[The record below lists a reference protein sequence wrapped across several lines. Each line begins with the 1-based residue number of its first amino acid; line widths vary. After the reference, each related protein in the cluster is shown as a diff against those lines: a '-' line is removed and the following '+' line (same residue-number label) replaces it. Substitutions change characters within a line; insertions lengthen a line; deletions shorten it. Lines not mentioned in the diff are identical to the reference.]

1 MHELAVAYIS
11 FIFGTKAGAT
21 LDEDLRE
28 MREVWNKRGNYFSL
42 FPIRGSKSL
51 VFNIGVRI

>member
-1 MHELAVAYIS
+1 MHKLAVTNIS
-11 FIFGTKAGAT
+11 FIFGTKEVAT

-28 MREVWNKRGNYFSL
+28 MRKVWNKGGNYFSL

-51 VFNIGVRI
+51 VFYIGVRI